1 MNDKMIQLNDNSK
14 IKTFIIDDE
23 KEDCDRLES
32 LLINKFENVVVENK
46 INDADYGIKK
56 IIENLPDIVFLD
68 VELPHKSGFDV
79 VKEVRRQNVNPT
91 FIFVTRYDQY
101 AIKAIH
107 NAVFDYLLKPVDIDE
122 LKEAIERFCCLREEK
137 RQINLPKNLKNKYS
151 LTQREIEIIELI
163 AQYKSS
169 KEIANILFISRH
181 TVDTHRRH
189 ILRKTEMKTTAEFLS
204 HLYNF

>member
-1 MNDKMIQLNDNSK
+1 MNAALEISHLTKRYGKEVAVDDISFSIQKGEFFGFLGKNGAGKTSTIHSITGIARFQEGTIK
-14 IKTFIIDDE
+14 ID
-23 KEDCDRLES
+23 
-32 LLINKFENVVVENK
+32 
-46 INDADYGIKK
+46 
-56 IIENLPDIVFLD
+56 
-68 VELPHKSGFDV
+68 GFDV